1 MNSSENSDSELFADS
16 ESEALTTSSSSLTDT
31 SPTSHSCHS
40 PKDIHYTSS
49 SSSSNIP
56 RNSSNNSSKNN
67 NNNMSSSQNS
77 RYGSRPK
84 GSNIDLKGFLNLSKK
99 EYFKLRKV
107 AQDAMKSRFNFDMTF
122 SQQDPEKKMA
132 VFEAI
137 YLEYS
142 HYRSCVNNWIAREVS
157 RSVFFAHQQVIRNRN
172 KAFSQL
178 LLEDN
183 DTRDS
188 YSLNKRPHQIYTD
201 TSDEDPT
208 SQSSQSTPYKSKKNK
223 SSHKTTKSTQ
233 FNSQAS
239 STYTSQTPTSNLNH
253 NQQTLLDRIPEPGT
267 IVEGIDSNGDEYSEC
282 IMNQEIRVITRSIVL
297 RINKRTGEQQQFERE
312 SEQIMTKS

>member
-1 MNSSENSDSELFADS
+1 MNSNENSDSELFADS
-16 ESEALTTSSSSLTDT
+16 ESEASTTSSPSLADT

-40 PKDIHYTSS
+40 PKDIPYTSS
-49 SSSSNIP
+49 SSTISRDSSNS
-56 RNSSNNSSKNN
+56 NS
-67 NNNMSSSQNS
+67 NNMSSLQNS

-84 GSNIDLKGFLNLSKK
+84 GSNIDLKGFLNLNKK

-107 AQDAMKSRFNFDMTF
+107 AQDAMKSRFDFDMTF
-122 SQQDPEKKMA
+122 SQQDSEKKMA

-137 YLEYS
+137 YLEYP

-178 LLEDN
+178 LLGDN

-188 YSLNKRPHQIYTD
+188 YSLGKRPHQIYTD

-208 SQSSQSTPYKSKKNK
+208 SQSSQSTPYRSKKHK
-223 SSHKTTKSTQ
+223 SKSTQ
-233 FNSQAS
+233 FNAQEP
-239 STYTSQTPTSNLNH
+239 STTYPNHTSTSTLNN
-253 NQQTLLDRIPEPGT
+253 NQQNLLDRIPAPGT
-267 IVEGIDSNGDEYSEC
+267 IVEGVDPNGDEYSEC
-282 IMNQEIRVITRSIVL
+282 IMSQEIRVITRSIIL
-297 RINKRTGEQQQFERE
+297 RMNKRTGEQQQFERE
-312 SEQIMTKS
+312 SEQIITKN